1 MRTVPCNLCGA
12 DDYAVVFP
20 KGYAQVHQ
28 IVRCQH
34 CGLMYANPQ
43 EHVDCEVFAARDT
56 CAPYDPQSE
65 KERDYYQKQLTQLPD
80 NLRALKVLNQVFPDR
95 GKLLEI
101 GSFAGLFLD
110 RIRASGWDVTG
121 LEPDRPVGDYAR
133 TRFGLNIVEGV
144 LPDVP
149 LPKNHFDA
157 VVMLHV
163 IEHMPDPGA
172 NLVAIRRLL
181 KTGGMLVI
189 ETPRF
194 DTLAFKVL
202 GRRERSIQNCPG
214 HIYFFT
220 RDTLARLLE
229 KAGFAVFRAE
239 KVGRTLTV
247 HQFVCNL
254 ALITR
259 CLPLRIAMARASRA
273 LQLTRLRMYVN
284 VGDMQRVYARAV

>member
-1 MRTVPCNLCGA
+1 MRTVSCNLCGA
-12 DDYAVVFP
+12 NDYSVVFP

-28 IVRCQH
+28 IVRCRQ

-43 EHVDCEVFAARDT
+43 EHVDCEVFAARDK
-56 CAPYDPQSE
+56 CEVYDPQSE

-80 NLRALKVLNQVFPDR
+80 NLRALAVLNQVFPAR

-101 GSFAGLFLD
+101 GSFAGLFLE

-121 LEPDRPVGDYAR
+121 LEPDRPVAQYAR
-133 TRFGLNIVEGV
+133 GRFGLNIVEGV
-144 LPDVP
+144 LPDAP
-149 LPKNHFDA
+149 LPKSQFDA

-163 IEHMPDPGA
+163 IEHMPDPA
-172 NLVAIRRLL
+172 QNLLAIRRLL

-194 DTLAFKVL
+194 DSLAFKLL

-214 HIYFFT
+214 HIFFFT
-220 RDTLARLLE
+220 RETLARLLE
-229 KAGFAVFRAE
+229 RAGFNVFKAE

-247 HQFVCNL
+247 HQFICNL
-254 ALITR
+254 GLITR
-259 CLPLRIAMARASRA
+259 CLPLRIFLGRASRA
-273 LQLTRLRMYVN
+273 LQLTKLRMYVN